1 MSPRVQNLLVS
12 AYGHVE
18 GLLASDGDGIIA
30 DGFFTWRGTRGT
42 TLQVWNNN
50 NHQTTYG
57 VLGVVI
63 QALQWW
69 MAANE
74 FMAVTFDIYDG
85 TNQVGS
91 GEVV

>member
-1 MSPRVQNLLVS
+1 MSVRIQDLLNT

-18 GLLASDGDGIIA
+18 ELLARDGDRNIA
-30 DGFFTWRGTRGT
+30 DGFFTWRGDRGV

-63 QALQWW
+63 HALQWW
-69 MAANE
+69 MGSND
-74 FMAVTFDIYDG
+74 FMALTFDIYDG
-85 TNQVGS
+85 ANQVGS
-91 GEVV
+91 GEVL